1 MENNIFNNLQ
11 EANER
16 LDAIIENS
24 FDGIYIT
31 DNKANTIKVN
41 KSYEVI
47 TGLKK
52 EEVLGKNMIDL
63 IKNNVI
69 SISGSVLALQKK
81 EPITLQQEFKT
92 GKKALITSSPV
103 FDKKSN
109 IIMVVTNVRDLTEIY
124 KLKKEAEKNSL
135 LTKKNINIESTS
147 IKENEKIICV
157 DENSKQVLNI
167 AKKVAG
173 LDTTVMLIGQ
183 TGVGKEL
190 FANYILN
197 NSNRKNEPFIKVN
210 CGAISPSL
218 AESELFGYEKGS
230 FTGADKKGKAGIF
243 EAANNGTVFLDEVG
257 ELPLSLQVKLLRVIQ
272 EREIERVGGTKSI
285 KVNVRIIAATNAD
298 LEQLVEN
305 NLFRKD
311 LYYRLMVFPIYIP
324 PLKERKEDIIPLI
337 NLFKDTFNNKY
348 GFNKSFS
355 NEALEFLR
363 EQDWPGNI
371 RELRNVVERGLILS
385 DNVVT
390 TKDLNFPKYNKDI
403 IKDFKLPKT
412 DNLKELIEQIELAYI
427 NKAYEKY
434 KNVRQAAASLNM
446 DPSTFVRKRKKY
458 SK

>member
-103 FDKKSN
+103 FDKKGN

-124 KLKKEAEKNSL
+124 KLKKEVEKNSFL
-135 LTKKNINIESTS
+135 KNENKNIESTDF
-147 IKENEKIICV
+147 KENEKIICV

-167 AKKVAG
+167 AKKVAD

-190 FANYILN
+190 FANYILE
-197 NSNRKNEPFIKVN
+197 NSNRKNEAFIKVN

-218 AESELFGYEKGS
+218 AESEFFGYEKGA

-243 EAANNGTVFLDEVG
+243 EAANNGTVFLDEIG
-257 ELPLSLQVKLLRVIQ
+257 ELPLSLQVKLLRVLQ
-272 EREIERVGGTKSI
+272 ENEIERVGGTKSI

-355 NEALEFLR
+355 KEALEFLK
-363 EQDWPGNI
+363 EQEWKGNI

-458 SK
+458 SR

>member
-103 FDKKSN
+103 FDKKGN

-124 KLKKEAEKNSL
+124 KLKKEVEKNSL
-135 LTKKNINIESTS
+135 LTKKNIDIKSTS

>member
-103 FDKKSN
+103 FDKKGN

-124 KLKKEAEKNSL
+124 KLKKEVEKNSL

>member
-147 IKENEKIICV
+147 IKEN
-157 DENSKQVLNI
+157 
-167 AKKVAG
+167 
-173 LDTTVMLIGQ
+173 
-183 TGVGKEL
+183 
-190 FANYILN
+190 
-197 NSNRKNEPFIKVN
+197 
-210 CGAISPSL
+210 
-218 AESELFGYEKGS
+218 
-230 FTGADKKGKAGIF
+230 
-243 EAANNGTVFLDEVG
+243 
-257 ELPLSLQVKLLRVIQ
+257 
-272 EREIERVGGTKSI
+272 
-285 KVNVRIIAATNAD
+285 
-298 LEQLVEN
+298 
-305 NLFRKD
+305 
-311 LYYRLMVFPIYIP
+311 
-324 PLKERKEDIIPLI
+324 
-337 NLFKDTFNNKY
+337 
-348 GFNKSFS
+348 
-355 NEALEFLR
+355 
-363 EQDWPGNI
+363 
-371 RELRNVVERGLILS
+371 
-385 DNVVT
+385 
-390 TKDLNFPKYNKDI
+390 
-403 IKDFKLPKT
+403 
-412 DNLKELIEQIELAYI
+412 
-427 NKAYEKY
+427 
-434 KNVRQAAASLNM
+434 
-446 DPSTFVRKRKKY
+446 
-458 SK
+458 

>member
-103 FDKKSN
+103 FDKKGN

-124 KLKKEAEKNSL
+124 KLKKEVEKNSL

-355 NEALEFLR
+355 KEALEFLK
-363 EQDWPGNI
+363 EQEWKGNI

-390 TKDLNFPKYNKDI
+390 TKDLNFPKYNKYI

>member
-103 FDKKSN
+103 FDKKGN

-124 KLKKEAEKNSL
+124 KLKKEVEKNSL
-135 LTKKNINIESTS
+135 LTKKNINIKSTS

-355 NEALEFLR
+355 NEALEFLK
-363 EQDWPGNI
+363 EQEWKGNI

-434 KNVRQAAASLNM
+434 KNVRQAAESLNM

>member
-103 FDKKSN
+103 FDKKGN

-124 KLKKEAEKNSL
+124 KLKKEVEKNSL

-147 IKENEKIICV
+147 IKENEKIICI